1 MKGKNFGPL
10 LLCIAIV
17 LLVLN
22 ILLLSSVSSL
32 ERDLRSMESGMQS
45 RISELRNDNVRLQQS
60 LNSLEENFRASA
72 ADVVDVSLRYTGVT
86 EADEVRTALGFT
98 LKESRGGQVLVTAI
112 SDTREI
118 SAAAEGAGL
127 RRSCELLLPMDE
139 NYILRVTEKTEDGER
154 ILQSDELR
162 CDVAERMASRTY
174 MTTASMGTTPS
185 GLSGDMEVRNETFG
199 AEQLRV
205 ESAWLELYLDGELRY
220 TEKLENRMF
229 PGAAEDRVKAAAGEA
244 VDFAGSPV
252 GEIPLD
258 SEGVEEL
265 HYAWT
270 VSLEQ
275 LGVEEYE
282 LGMFTTLLR
291 IQFRNGDSVTVG

>member
-60 LNSLEENFRASA
+60 LRDLEKNARE
-72 ADVVDVSLRYTGVT
+72 VLDVSLQYTGVT

-112 SDTREI
+112 SDTREVT
-118 SAAAEGAGL
+118 ATAEGAGL

-174 MTTASMGTTPS
+174 MTTASMGTAPGGIHGNMT
-185 GLSGDMEVRNETFG
+185 VHNETFG

-205 ESAWLELYLDGELRY
+205 ESAWLELYLEGELRY
-220 TEKLENRMF
+220 TEKLEHRMF
-229 PGAAEDRVKAAAGEA
+229 PGTAEDRVKAAAGEA
-244 VDFAGSPV
+244 VDFTGSPI
-252 GEIPLD
+252 GEVPMD

-265 HYAWT
+265 HYDWT

>member
-1 MKGKNFGPL
+1 MKERKFGPL
-10 LLCIAIV
+10 LLCFAIV

-72 ADVVDVSLRYTGVT
+72 AEVLDVSMRYTGVT

-112 SDTREI
+112 SDTREVT
-118 SAAAEGAGL
+118 AAAEGAGL

-139 NYILRVTEKTEDGER
+139 NYILRVTEKTVDGER
-154 ILQSDELR
+154 ILHSDELR
-162 CDVAERMASRTY
+162 CDVAERMANRTY
-174 MTTASMGTTPS
+174 MTTASMGTTSS
-185 GLSGDMEVRNETFG
+185 GLSGDMAVRNETFG

-205 ESAWLELYLDGELRY
+205 ESAWLELYLKGELRY

-229 PGAAEDRVKAAAGEA
+229 PGTAEDRVKAAAGEA
-244 VDFAGSPV
+244 VDFTGSPV

-258 SEGVEEL
+258 SEGVENL
-265 HYAWT
+265 YYAWT

-291 IQFRNGDSVTVG
+291 LRFYNGDSVTVG